1 MGFPHYFRM
10 DVATVRWNR
19 SARRLERCR
28 SWECD
33 GNLLGTPLFHTIPRV
48 ISGRRW
54 CHVRISW
61 LQVILRDD
69 HQYSS
74 LWLMNVAMEN
84 GPFIDDIPIKTTIY
98 RGFSMAMSNNQMVAI
113 TYLTSLLESLCSHG
127 GRRSANDSWVT
138 ARQCCSSQHRFPPK
152 ISTTKD
158 TDSC

>member
-1 MGFPHYFRM
+1 MILIR
-10 DVATVRWNR
+10 
-19 SARRLERCR
+19 RRLQVLDPYLCNTQFGETDFRAAR
-28 SWECD
+28 STSHAIY
-33 GNLLGTPLFHTIPRV
+33 LT
-48 ISGRRW
+48 RRM
-54 CHVRISW
+54 
-61 LQVILRDD
+61 QDT
-69 HQYSS
+69 
-74 LWLMNVAMEN
+74 LWLFNVAVEN

-158 TDSC
+158 TDSCWW